1 MSNIISLAHSKL
13 CKSCSNGILEKVE
26 VQHCYVD
33 NLTLLYQPGMTT
45 KYALEQMNFYAT
57 VLSILNYLLLIRVAV
72 HTVSHGSPLG

>member
-26 VQHCYVD
+26 VKHCDVD

-45 KYALEQMNFYAT
+45 KCALERIHFYAT
-57 VLSILNYLLLIRVAV
+57 VLS
-72 HTVSHGSPLG
+72 T